1 MHQQGKSL
9 AVLGVSLQLALVV
22 CGTISVNHL
31 ILAFQRTAAT
41 SSPSPESLAVEVQHA
56 STFSAVGAV
65 LGIVGMGLILLTL
78 FRFRYRARWYYGV
91 LWPCA
96 CVWLLMF
103 PIGTILGIA
112 MMVYLV
118 NHKAE
123 FYGAPLGGLSQSTG
137 SQL

>member
-22 CGTISVNHL
+22 CGTMSVNHL

-78 FRFRYRARWYYGV
+78 FRFRYRARWYCGV
-91 LWPCA
+91 LRPCA
-96 CVWLLMF
+96 CGWLRKL
-103 PIGTILGIA
+103 PSGTIWGIA
-112 MMVYLV
+112 MMVYRAST
-118 NHKAE
+118 KAAC
-123 FYGAPLGGLSQSTG
+123 YGAPLGGLSQSTG

>member
-9 AVLGVSLQLALVV
+9 AVLGVFLQLALVV
-22 CGTISVNHL
+22 CGTMSVNHL
-31 ILAFQRTAAT
+31 IVAFQRTAAT
-41 SSPSPESLAVEVQHA
+41 SSSSPESLAAGVQQA
-56 STFSAVGAV
+56 SVISNVGFV
-65 LGIVGMGLILLTL
+65 LGILGGGLILLTL
-78 FRFRYRARWYYGV
+78 FRFRYRARWYYGA

-123 FYGAPLGGLSQSTG
+123 FYGPPLGGLSQRTS